1 MKTLITTERI
11 DFFKFVIATEVN
23 EHNKSSGKII
33 ISQELPKS
41 LIHIN
46 IKINFSVPHFK
57 KATYT

>member
-23 EHNKSSGKII
+23 EHNKSSVKII

-46 IKINFSVPHFK
+46 IKINFSVPH
-57 KATYT
+57 